1 MISNYVTE
9 EQVLNAKP
17 EELTLILY
25 EACEDF
31 IVRGIDFLKQKK
43 YEQANR
49 LIQRAENIIT
59 ELRCTLNFEYEISQQ
74 LDKLYVY
81 VYNNLVH
88 GNIKN
93 DFDSLNSALYIVTTL
108 KETWIQ
114 VINK

>member
-1 MISNYVTE
+1 MTNNYITE

-31 IVRGIDFLKQKK
+31 IIRGIDFLKQKN
-43 YEQANR
+43 YEQVNNF
-49 LIQRAENIIT
+49 LQRAENIIN
-59 ELRCTLNFEYEISQQ
+59 ELRCTLNFKYEISQQ
-74 LDKLYVY
+74 LDKLYAY
-81 VYNNLVH
+81 IYDNLVH

-93 DFDSLNSALYIVTTL
+93 DFNSLNNALYVVTTL